1 MSLDSRPR
9 VRSIRRQRS
18 NLVSALVLAM
28 LVGAALVGGTL
39 TGAQAA
45 PAEFKYKTYKIPS
58 AGSEARYITVG
69 SDGNL
74 WFTEGRAFF
83 TPNPD
88 PDTGGTFHSN
98 IGRITPA
105 GNITE
110 FRFECGGC
118 TPDDIV
124 SGPDGALYFTTNDFG
139 SLGRITTAGETS
151 FVFPED
157 AEGNPVNYILGGAI
171 ASHGNDLWGAS
182 SFPSDLV
189 WRYNVVTGA
198 FTEFPAVDL
207 DPGDVSVDGDGIV
220 WFTAPSAVGR
230 LDPSTGNITTTEV
243 PDTSLNSIA
252 VAADGKVWFTDRFND
267 SVGYLDPDSG
277 NQVSQFDR
285 PGAGPQDIAAA
296 SDGTMW
302 FTQANIGNAA
312 RITADGVI
320 TEAGKAVGDDPNS
333 GLENAFGIAVLPDP
347 DGPAGRERE
356 SVWFVMSAANKIA
369 SLK

>member
-139 SLGRITTAGETS
+139 SLVASPPRRDQLRLPRGRGRQPGQLHPRRRHRE
-151 FVFPED
+151 PRQR
-157 AEGNPVNYILGGAI
+157 PVGCEFLPQRP
-171 ASHGNDLWGAS
+171 L
-182 SFPSDLV
+182 

-198 FTEFPAVDL
+198 FTEFPAVGL

-252 VAADGKVWFTDRFND
+252 VASDGKVWFTDRFND
-267 SVGYLDPDSG
+267 TVGYLDPDSG

-285 PGAGPQDIAAA
+285 PAPARRTSPPRRTEACGSPRPT
-296 SDGTMW
+296 SGTPHGSPP
-302 FTQANIGNAA
+302 TGLSPKRA
-312 RITADGVI
+312 RPLATTPTADSR
-320 TEAGKAVGDDPNS
+320 TPL
-333 GLENAFGIAVLPDP
+333 GLPFSPP
-347 DGPAGRERE
+347 RSTRGPERE